1 MSKDFKKVE
10 ENKSRTVVFE
20 KLKDKDLLHR
30 NKWKTSMC
38 DVFIKTGKCK
48 FKAYCMFAHS
58 KEELRKPV
66 CLFGEFCKNKNNGCD
81 KDHNP
86 NAVIPMI
93 PVKPHYPI
101 TAKKPKE
108 QKLKEREER
117 KRLATDMKV
126 EFSDD
131 EEDDIIDL
139 SEMSDGSR
147 CSSRCSVSSD
157 ILNKPLNE
165 IMITIRTPSSATI
178 SPFVEMETKFE
189 HTYGGQT
196 KFEQQI
202 KDKIDEITS
211 EEDEEVM
218 NAVHNFSEMKVTS
231 PKVSSIN
238 GVHQKIVNLSS
249 RVTPCNKDF
258 IRENYYEVKRIYS
271 YMDSILK
278 DEQIAYIELFDRSLN
293 VDQIEFKKDFDEVS
307 KENPLP
313 QKRKKL
319 MIIELD
325 DDDDYDMMRNTILE
339 MKNKKIKLH

>member
-1 MSKDFKKVE
+1 MSKDYKKVE

-38 DVFIKTGKCK
+38 DVFLKTGKCK

-66 CLFGEFCKNKNNGCD
+66 CLFGEFCKNKHSGCD

-86 NAVIPMI
+86 NAIIPMI

-108 QKLKEREER
+108 QKIKEREER

-131 EEDDIIDL
+131 EDEDIIDL
-139 SEMSDGSR
+139 SEMSDSSR
-147 CSSRCSVSSD
+147 CSSVTSD

-189 HTYGGQT
+189 
-196 KFEQQI
+196 QQI
-202 KDKIDEITS
+202 KEKIDEITS

-218 NAVHNFSEMKVTS
+218 SAVNKFSSLGMS
-231 PKVSSIN
+231 PKCSPIN
-238 GVHQKIVNLSS
+238 GVHPKIVNLNVE
-249 RVTPCNKDF
+249 RKTPCNKDF

-271 YMDSILK
+271 YMDAILK
-278 DEQIAYIELFDRSLN
+278 DEKIAYIELFDRSLN
-293 VDQIEFKKDFDEVS
+293 VDQIEFRKDFEEVAQEQ
-307 KENPLP
+307 KIQ

-325 DDDDYDMMRNTILE
+325 DEDDYEMMRNTILE